1 MPLNLFSEG
10 ADYMGNYAIETLDI
24 SKEYKGFDFDRKENG
39 IGLWVKNILKL
50 TSNKVLIQVFC
61 LTLL

>member
-1 MPLNLFSEG
+1 
-10 ADYMGNYAIETLDI
+10 MGNYAIETLDI